1 MSLSGNDGVR
11 GQPGTGAI
19 SREYFG
25 TKALRGRRTIFDGP
39 QTRTNWG
46 ALRVV
51 PCLACLFSLL
61 VLPGRIGEAAGAER
75 VDFSAQVRPLLANRC
90 FRCHGPDEDTLEAGL
105 RLDLPETATAEADS
119 GSVAIVP
126 NKPEESEL
134 IARVTSTDEDLRMPP
149 AEAGEALS
157 ADELVLLTRWI
168 AEGADYQQHWSFVPI
183 RRPALPK
190 LDTKRV
196 AHPVDRFIIS
206 RLESEG
212 LRPAPAAD
220 KATLI
225 RRLSLDLTG
234 LPPSIAEADRFV
246 TDERADAYE
255 RLVDRLL
262 ASPAYGERWA
272 RVWLDLAR
280 YADSA
285 GYAQD
290 PPRTIWRYRDWAI
303 QAFNSNM
310 PFDQFTILQFAG
322 DLLPHPTTDQLI
334 ATAFHRNTMTNSEG
348 GTDDEEFRNAAII
361 DRVNTTM
368 EVWMGLTM
376 GCAQCHNHK
385 YDPITQEEYYR
396 FFAVLNNTADADR
409 GDEQPFIEELS
420 SVQQAKK
427 RALREQIAQL
437 EKTNGD
443 QDQQDNSA
451 SDESRQANDTAKQQL
466 AELKKELDGIQ
477 GVRTPV
483 MRELPEDQRRE
494 TYIQVRGNFRVKGAQ
509 VQPGAPAAFHP
520 IGDDPDRMALARWL
534 VDPDNPLT
542 ARVVANRFW
551 EQLFGRGI
559 VVTSEDFG
567 TQGELPSHPE
577 LLDYLAA
584 ELIRHEW
591 DTKWLV
597 RQIVTSGT
605 YRQSSRV
612 TPELREH
619 DAENRLLARG
629 PRFRLSA
636 EMIRDQALA
645 IGGLLSN
652 KMHGPSVLPPQ
663 PKLGLRAAFGGS
675 TDWEASEGE
684 DRYRRGLYTSWRRT
698 TPYPSMTTFDAPS
711 REVCTVRRIRTNTPL
726 QALVTLNDPVFIESA
741 QAMARRIDRVPDRDV
756 RQRAKYAFRLVLTR
770 EPTASETDRVV
781 ELFEATRVLYVS
793 QPAQAKAMAT
803 EPLGPAPS
811 GADLAELAAWTV
823 VSNVLLNLDET
834 LARP

>member
-1 MSLSGNDGVR
+1 M
-11 GQPGTGAI
+11 
-19 SREYFG
+19 
-25 TKALRGRRTIFDGP
+25 
-39 QTRTNWG
+39 
-46 ALRVV
+46 
-51 PCLACLFSLL
+51 
-61 VLPGRIGEAAGAER
+61 
-75 VDFSAQVRPLLANRC
+75 
-90 FRCHGPDEDTLEAGL
+90 
-105 RLDLPETATAEADS
+105 
-119 GSVAIVP
+119 
-126 NKPEESEL
+126 
-134 IARVTSTDEDLRMPP
+134 
-149 AEAGEALS
+149 
-157 ADELVLLTRWI
+157 
-168 AEGADYQQHWSFVPI
+168 
-183 RRPALPK
+183 
-190 LDTKRV
+190 
-196 AHPVDRFIIS
+196 
-206 RLESEG
+206 
-212 LRPAPAAD
+212 
-220 KATLI
+220 
-225 RRLSLDLTG
+225 
-234 LPPSIAEADRFV
+234 
-246 TDERADAYE
+246 
-255 RLVDRLL
+255 
-262 ASPAYGERWA
+262 
-272 RVWLDLAR
+272 
-280 YADSA
+280 
-285 GYAQD
+285 
-290 PPRTIWRYRDWAI
+290 
-303 QAFNSNM
+303 
-310 PFDQFTILQFAG
+310 
-322 DLLPHPTTDQLI
+322 
-334 ATAFHRNTMTNSEG
+334 
-348 GTDDEEFRNAAII
+348 
-361 DRVNTTM
+361 
-368 EVWMGLTM
+368 
-376 GCAQCHNHK
+376 
-385 YDPITQEEYYR
+385 
-396 FFAVLNNTADADR
+396 
-409 GDEQPFIEELS
+409 
-420 SVQQAKK
+420 
-427 RALREQIAQL
+427 
-437 EKTNGD
+437 
-443 QDQQDNSA
+443 
-451 SDESRQANDTAKQQL
+451 
-466 AELKKELDGIQ
+466 
-477 GVRTPV
+477 
-483 MRELPEDQRRE
+483 
-494 TYIQVRGNFRVKGAQ
+494 
-509 VQPGAPAAFHP
+509 AFHP
-520 IGDDPDRMALARWL
+520 IEDNPDRLALARWL
-534 VDPDNPLT
+534 VDGDNPLT

-584 ELIRHEW
+584 ELIRHDW

-770 EPTASETDRVV
+770 EPTASETDRVI

-793 QPAQAKAMAT
+793 QPAQAQAMAT